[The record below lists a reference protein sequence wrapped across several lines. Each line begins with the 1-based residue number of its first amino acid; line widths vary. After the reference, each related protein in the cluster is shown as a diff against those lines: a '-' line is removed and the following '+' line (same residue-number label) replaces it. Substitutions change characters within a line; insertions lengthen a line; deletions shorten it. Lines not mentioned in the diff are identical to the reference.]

1 MKNNFIGINKSIYS
15 TIITNKRNITERK
28 DPLKSIE
35 RDMKSTIKTLSQKE
49 KKSLDNE
56 YKNKLSKKI
65 AG

>member
-1 MKNNFIGINKSIYS
+1 MKKNFTGINKSIYS
-15 TIITNKRNITERK
+15 TIINIITNKRNITERK

-56 YKNKLSKKI
+56 CKKNYP
-65 AG
+65 